1 MANSGLETTPTFADQ
16 FNDDNV
22 KTESKKEKTRQLMDG
37 PGWARIKPEFLLLD
51 FKPEVDREFLT
62 DSDKQQL
69 KEDEESNKKH
79 NVETDEPPK
88 KKKKLRGRNKNRPQN
103 TYSKNTGRICAEIL
117 AEKECRFGDKC
128 KFIHDIREYMASKP
142 PDIRDNCYIFSK
154 FGKCTYGPACRFGTS
169 HLDSNFKNII
179 NMEIFDPGLKTVTN
193 VLVKELQVK
202 LWKRKYN
209 FGKANKI
216 LNEMGVKSK
225 FTDIYEKNSAQDSK
239 TTSLTSQKML
249 ESGISKQ
256 VQVEKDEQES
266 GILNSSNIS
275 CGNVQPLVTVST
287 DESAKHVLSIDES
300 AKHVLSID
308 NGSPDTD
315 VNIETTARNNCDMLQ
330 HSIPANSAEKE
341 TKIGHLESKGDNQRD
356 TSDTF
361 IRLRPQEKKKISFSN
376 KLYLAPLTT
385 VGNLPFRRICKRLGA
400 DITCGEMA
408 VGTNLLQGQASE
420 WALLKRHASEDI
432 FGVQICGGYPDTL
445 TRCGQLIQDELEVD
459 FVDINCGCPIDL
471 IFQRGEG
478 SALMGRVNRLEKI
491 VQGMTSVLDVPLTIK
506 MRTGI
511 MAERNIAHTVIPRL
525 RDQGVAMVTVHGRSR
540 EQRYTRLAD
549 WDYINEC
556 AHAGS
561 PMPVFGNGD
570 ILSFEDA
577 NLRQVQTGVSG
588 IMIARGALIKPW
600 IFTEI
605 KEQRHWDISSKERFE
620 LLQEFANNG
629 LEHWGCDTQGVENTR
644 RFLLEWLSFLHRY
657 IPVGLLERVPQMIN
671 ERPPYYRGR
680 DELETLMASPSCRD
694 WIKISEMLLGPVPEG
709 FSFLPKHKANA
720 YKSEIRA
727 THGHTYKAIAVS
739 VHGLGHGHNYKAL
752 MVSVHRLEHRH
763 NYKAVKVSVHR
774 LGHWH
779 TYKAIAVSVHQLEHG
794 HNCMAVLFRI
804 LHSELEV
811 IMRMT
816 LPEGHC

>member
-1 MANSGLETTPTFADQ
+1 MMADSKLETIPTCAGQCDP
-16 FNDDNV
+16 DM
-22 KTESKKEKTRQLMDG
+22 KTESKEESQEKIRQLMDV
-37 PGWARIKPEFLLLD
+37 PGWARIKPEFLLID
-51 FKPEVDREFLT
+51 FKPEIDREFLT

-69 KEDEESNKKH
+69 KEESNKHDDK
-79 NVETDEPPK
+79 TDEPPK
-88 KKKKLRGRNKNRPQN
+88 KKIKLRGRNKHRPQN
-103 TYSKNTGRICAEIL
+103 TYSKSTGRICAEIL

-128 KFIHDIREYMASKP
+128 KFIHDVKEYMASKP
-142 PDIRDNCYIFSK
+142 ADIRDTCYVFSK
-154 FGKCTYGPACRFGTS
+154 FGKCAYGPACRFGTS
-169 HLDSNFKNII
+169 HLDLNFKNII

-193 VLVKELQVK
+193 VLVKDLQVK
-202 LWKRKYN
+202 LWKRKYD

-216 LNEMGVKSK
+216 LNEMGIKSK
-225 FTDIYEKNSAQDSK
+225 FTDFYEKNSSQDSK
-239 TTSLTSQKML
+239 IASITSQKML
-249 ESGISKQ
+249 ESDISEQ

-266 GILNSSNIS
+266 GISNYNIS

-287 DESAKHVLSIDES
+287 DESAKHVLSIN
-300 AKHVLSID
+300 

-315 VNIETTARNNCDMLQ
+315 VNIEATVRDSCDKLQ
-330 HSIPANSAEKE
+330 SHLSAVSSGKE
-341 TKIGHLESKGDNQRD
+341 SKLSPSESKGDNVLNQRD
-356 TSDTF
+356 ISDTF
-361 IRLRPQEKKKISFSN
+361 IRLRPQEKKKISFSK

-420 WALLKRHASEDI
+420 WALLKRHASEDT

-445 TRCGQLIQDELEVD
+445 TRCGQLIQDQLEVD

-471 IFQRGEG
+471 IFKRGEG
-478 SALMGRVNRLEKI
+478 SALMGRMNRLETI

-570 ILSFEDA
+570 ILSYEDA
-577 NLRQVQTGVSG
+577 NLRQAQTGVSG

-657 IPVGLLERVPQMIN
+657 IPVGLLERVPQKIN
-671 ERPPYYRGR
+671 ERPPYYKGR
-680 DELETLMASPSCRD
+680 DDLETLMASPSCRD

-720 YKSEIRA
+720 YK
-727 THGHTYKAIAVS
+727 
-739 VHGLGHGHNYKAL
+739 
-752 MVSVHRLEHRH
+752 
-763 NYKAVKVSVHR
+763 
-774 LGHWH
+774 
-779 TYKAIAVSVHQLEHG
+779 
-794 HNCMAVLFRI
+794 
-804 LHSELEV
+804 
-811 IMRMT
+811 
-816 LPEGHC
+816 